1 MGKKEFHTRGAVWE
15 NDPLNGIKVINGRVQ
30 CVATVPAS
38 PRIGPG
44 PIKIKGGVASH
55 GEVVVTS
62 AGALRVVQ
70 G

>member
-1 MGKKEFHTRGAVWE
+1 MGRKEFHTNGAIWE
-15 NDPLNGIKVINGRVQ
+15 NDPLNGIKVVNGRVQ

-55 GEVVVTS
+55 GEVVVLPT
-62 AGALRVVQ
+62 GALRVVQ

>member
-1 MGKKEFHTRGAVWE
+1 MGKKEFHTNGAIWGH
-15 NDPLNGIKVINGRVQ
+15 DPLNGIKVINGRVQ

-55 GEVVVTS
+55 GEVEVTS
-62 AGALRVVQ
+62 TGALKVVQ